1 MTSEQIVR
9 RLAAI
14 VVADVVGYSRLIG
27 ADETGTLARLAT
39 LRRDIFD
46 HAIARHAGRLFKET
60 GDGFLVEFASAVQAV
75 TCAMEIQKQVEA
87 KAGEGQPLRLRIGIH
102 VGDVVVQGE
111 DLMGDGVNI
120 AARIESIADPGG
132 VALSRAVYEQVRDRL
147 DTSFD
152 DRGEIELKNI
162 SRPVHIFAI
171 GGEGAAP
178 PALTLPDKPSIVV
191 LPFQNMSGDPEQ
203 DYFADGMV
211 EEITTVLSRV
221 RWLFVIARTSAF
233 TYKGQ
238 ARDLRQV
245 GRDLGVRYLLEGSV
259 RKSGRRV
266 RVTAQLIDA
275 ETGAHLWA
283 DRFDGEL
290 EEIFDMHD
298 RVATEVVSAIE
309 PSLRHAEIERSRR
322 KPTASLD
329 AYDLYMRASAAFTEP
344 SGSNLRAALDF
355 TQQAIARD
363 PHFARALALRAA
375 CIMHSVDS
383 FGPDAVPEA
392 LRLAHA
398 ALATSS
404 DDSEATSFAAMTIA
418 LLGGSIETA
427 LTGSERALMLN
438 PNGFSAI
445 MHSGWVQA
453 AAGHPNEAINMF
465 TRALRMSPRDP
476 FRGYCE
482 LGLAIGYRDAGHPE
496 NALAWA
502 RRAILTLPQLAGG
515 YRAAAVA
522 LVDLGRVDEARD
534 MIRQLL
540 QTQPHAR
547 IDLAFVRRQN
557 RNEST
562 TESWIRTLQQAG
574 LPD

>member
-1 MTSEQIVR
+1 MTGEQVVR

-39 LRRDIFD
+39 LRRDIVD

-60 GDGFLVEFASAVQAV
+60 GDGFLVEFTSAVQAV

-171 GGEGAAP
+171 GGESAAP
-178 PALTLPDKPSIVV
+178 PPAITLPDKPSIVV

-266 RVTAQLIDA
+266 RVTRP
-275 ETGAHLWA
+275 A
-283 DRFDGEL
+283 DRCR
-290 EEIFDMHD
+290 D
-298 RVATEVVSAIE
+298 RSA
-309 PSLRHAEIERSRR
+309 P
-322 KPTASLD
+322 
-329 AYDLYMRASAAFTEP
+329 M
-344 SGSNLRAALDF
+344 
-355 TQQAIARD
+355 
-363 PHFARALALRAA
+363 
-375 CIMHSVDS
+375 
-383 FGPDAVPEA
+383 
-392 LRLAHA
+392 
-398 ALATSS
+398 
-404 DDSEATSFAAMTIA
+404 
-418 LLGGSIETA
+418 GG
-427 LTGSERALMLN
+427 
-438 PNGFSAI
+438 
-445 MHSGWVQA
+445 
-453 AAGHPNEAINMF
+453 
-465 TRALRMSPRDP
+465 
-476 FRGYCE
+476 
-482 LGLAIGYRDAGHPE
+482 
-496 NALAWA
+496 
-502 RRAILTLPQLAGG
+502 
-515 YRAAAVA
+515 
-522 LVDLGRVDEARD
+522 
-534 MIRQLL
+534 
-540 QTQPHAR
+540 
-547 IDLAFVRRQN
+547 
-557 RNEST
+557 
-562 TESWIRTLQQAG
+562 
-574 LPD
+574 